1 MGSTMQAATR
11 DTATRDTTTRDT
23 TTRDMATQDTATR
36 APSDETTEKA
46 LGQVLRA
53 IANDCPWAATDHI
66 AAVLRDHYEATRDAK
81 VQNFRLVLAERETRV
96 QLRHE
101 HAGSIPL
108 APDLKDDR

>member
-11 DTATRDTTTRDT
+11 DRATQDRATQDVAPRDTATR
-23 TTRDMATQDTATR
+23 DTATR

-46 LGQVLRA
+46 LGQILQA

-66 AAVLRDHYEATRDAK
+66 AAVLHDRYEATRDAK

-101 HAGSIPL
+101 HAGSIPP
-108 APDLKDDR
+108 APDRKDDR